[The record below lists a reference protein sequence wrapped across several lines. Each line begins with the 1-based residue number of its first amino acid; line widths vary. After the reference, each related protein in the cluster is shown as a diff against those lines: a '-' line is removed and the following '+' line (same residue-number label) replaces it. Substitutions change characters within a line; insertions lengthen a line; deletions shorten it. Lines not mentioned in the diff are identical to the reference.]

1 MFNIDYTKIPS
12 EYSPLALAYLGDSVY
27 ELYVRSRI
35 MSEYPDMP
43 PSKLHK
49 ISIKAVKA
57 SAQAES
63 VKELLCDLSE
73 KEEAVFRRG
82 RNAKSHT
89 APKNADI
96 VDYRFAT
103 GFEALVG
110 FLYLSGEYARAEE
123 IMKRAYE
130 SAQIHTDK

>member
-1 MFNIDYTKIPS
+1 MFDMEFSKKPS
-12 EYSPLALAYLGDSVY
+12 EYSALALAYLGDSVY

-35 MSEYPDMP
+35 MSEHPDMP

-49 ISIKAVKA
+49 ISVKAVKA
-57 SAQAES
+57 EAQARA
-63 VKELLCDLSE
+63 VKNMLDDLSE
-73 KEEAVFRRG
+73 QETAVFKRG
-82 RNAKSHT
+82 RNAKPHT

-96 VDYRFAT
+96 TDYRFAT

-110 FLYLSGEYARAEE
+110 YLYLKKDFKRTEE

-130 SAQIHTDK
+130 SVL